1 MRPHIGQRLRALIAG
16 ASLFTSASARAD
28 EPLRLDF
35 SWEAP
40 DGCPE
45 RAQVIAEIEKL
56 VGRTVTGEK
65 GGGAANEDGARLSV
79 RAVVT
84 RAAGGLSV
92 DITSPSNG
100 AVRDR
105 RVEAPSCKEVAS
117 ATALIVA
124 LALDPGLSSKETAG
138 GATAGDAPGD
148 ATRGDGAPG
157 TPANEPG
164 GEAPGTHDDA
174 PKSGDSEIRGAGPED
189 ADSTAP
195 SPLRVEGHAMF
206 VLDAVSL
213 PSAAPG
219 VAAGLGLWVGAFRFD
234 LTGTLFAEQR
244 KTLAAGGGADIGF
257 ATAEIAAWAAPV
269 RGPFEVLT
277 GLGAEGGAIWG
288 RGFGVQGA
296 RPGVAPWAALRPE
309 AVIGYS
315 PWDRVGLSLGASLVI
330 PLVRQRFLL
339 GKEELFVPGAASVR
353 LLAGIFLRLP

>member
-1 MRPHIGQRLRALIAG
+1 M
-16 ASLFTSASARAD
+16 
-28 EPLRLDF
+28 
-35 SWEAP
+35 
-40 DGCPE
+40 
-45 RAQVIAEIEKL
+45 
-56 VGRTVTGEK
+56 
-65 GGGAANEDGARLSV
+65 
-79 RAVVT
+79 
-84 RAAGGLSV
+84 
-92 DITSPSNG
+92 
-100 AVRDR
+100 
-105 RVEAPSCKEVAS
+105 EAPSCREVAS

-138 GATAGDAPGD
+138 GGATAGNAPED
-148 ATRGDGAPG
+148 PARGNGAPG

-164 GEAPGTHDDA
+164 GGAPGTHEDG
-174 PKSGDSEIRGAGPED
+174 PKSGDSEIRDTGTQD
-189 ADSTAP
+189 TDSTAP

-219 VAAGLGLWVGAFRFD
+219 AAAGLGLWVGAFRFD

-315 PWDRVGLSLGASLVI
+315 LWDRVGLSLGASLVI